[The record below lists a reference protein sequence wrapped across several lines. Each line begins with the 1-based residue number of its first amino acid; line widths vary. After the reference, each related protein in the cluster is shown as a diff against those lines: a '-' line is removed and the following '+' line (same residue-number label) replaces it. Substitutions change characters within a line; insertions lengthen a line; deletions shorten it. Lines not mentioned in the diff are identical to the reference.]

1 MRSGR
6 GALRP
11 PGGLLRA
18 PSKEP
23 PPGLLPSLSAGNGR
37 GAPPRAPFR
46 PCGGA
51 RSRPVAL
58 WGAPWV
64 REALGELRPGAGAEV
79 RAPGWEFS
87 RLNFWGSPVWSWGV
101 IGVFFLSFAGI
112 WGCEAWTWPWL
123 PLERCRMCSWLCRRT
138 WSAPFGTA
146 GDQRWGSV
154 FYFLLLVKGFESSG
168 VKRKYEE

>member
-18 PSKEP
+18 PSQEP

-58 WGAPWV
+58 WGAPGV
-64 REALGELRPGAGAEV
+64 REALGEPRPGAGAEV

-87 RLNFWGSPVWSWGV
+87 RLNFWGTPVWSWGV
-101 IGVFFLSFAGI
+101 IGVFFLLFAGI
-112 WGCEAWTWPWL
+112 WGAKHGPG
-123 PLERCRMCSWLCRRT
+123 RGCRWRGAECALGYAEELGVPHLVRPGISAGART
-138 WSAPFGTA
+138 FI
-146 GDQRWGSV
+146 
-154 FYFLLLVKGFESSG
+154 FCFL
-168 VKRKYEE
+168 